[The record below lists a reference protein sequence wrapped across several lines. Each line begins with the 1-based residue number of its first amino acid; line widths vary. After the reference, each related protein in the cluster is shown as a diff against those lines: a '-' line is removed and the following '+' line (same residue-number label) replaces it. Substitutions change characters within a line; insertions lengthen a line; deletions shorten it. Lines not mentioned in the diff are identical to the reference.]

1 MKIFMN
7 AKTIFIYMF
16 VSSIILA
23 IAVASFYF
31 FHSKYSIPNNCHG
44 VINFTNNEAEEELI
58 YGRVSVIYHLVND
71 NKYIVNEYGTVHNNN
86 KSYTMDRVLTLTIQ
100 GKTKDDVIIFKK
112 GKVELNATDNV
123 PPDISAYL
131 AGNHDLL
138 FYKFT
143 LLKDNL
149 WSISDVKRVV
159 FVCQSE

>member
-1 MKIFMN
+1 
-7 AKTIFIYMF
+7 
-16 VSSIILA
+16 
-23 IAVASFYF
+23 
-31 FHSKYSIPNNCHG
+31 
-44 VINFTNNEAEEELI
+44 
-58 YGRVSVIYHLVND
+58 
-71 NKYIVNEYGTVHNNN
+71 
-86 KSYTMDRVLTLTIQ
+86 MDRVLTLTIQ
-100 GKTKDDVIIFKK
+100 GKTKDDAIIFKK